1 MLQVYKDKKAVIHP
15 RGANV
20 TKAILENIDIHAHHR
35 FGIQT
40 VSADGQMSEL
50 SEILYEGVEE
60 VTSEENSD
68 TESEMDMHAVID
80 ENEYKHGAKRLV
92 SYLTLSPVAIADP
105 GVTSLIPARSHTL
118 AEIDHEVIST
128 AILFP
133 SADSR
138 RVVSYKQKYVH
149 KVLVNCLVKLVQVK

>member
-1 MLQVYKDKKAVIHP
+1 MIYP
-15 RGANV
+15 RGAYV
-20 TKAILENIDIHAHHR
+20 SKAVLENIDIHAHHR

-40 VSADGQMSEL
+40 VSADGQVSEL

-92 SYLTLSPVAIADP
+92 STIFILSIGVDKFKQTVKSSNQMLQNTSGSTLFATYPAV
-105 GVTSLIPARSHTL
+105 VTQR
-118 AEIDHEVIST
+118 
-128 AILFP
+128 
-133 SADSR
+133 
-138 RVVSYKQKYVH
+138 
-149 KVLVNCLVKLVQVK
+149 

>member
-40 VSADGQMSEL
+40 VSADGQVSEL

-68 TESEMDMHAVID
+68 TESEMDMHTVID

-92 SYLTLSPVAIADP
+92 SYLTLSWCLRSTVGNMSVCRSRGHEFDPSPVPYFCGD
-105 GVTSLIPARSHTL
+105 
-118 AEIDHEVIST
+118 
-128 AILFP
+128 
-133 SADSR
+133 
-138 RVVSYKQKYVH
+138 
-149 KVLVNCLVKLVQVK
+149 

>member
-1 MLQVYKDKKAVIHP
+1 MIYP
-15 RGANV
+15 RGAYV
-20 TKAILENIDIHAHHR
+20 SKAVLENIDIHAHHR

-40 VSADGQMSEL
+40 VSADGQVSEL

-92 SYLTLSPVAIADP
+92 STMSILSIGADKFKRT
-105 GVTSLIPARSHTL
+105 V
-118 AEIDHEVIST
+118 
-128 AILFP
+128 
-133 SADSR
+133 
-138 RVVSYKQKYVH
+138 
-149 KVLVNCLVKLVQVK
+149 